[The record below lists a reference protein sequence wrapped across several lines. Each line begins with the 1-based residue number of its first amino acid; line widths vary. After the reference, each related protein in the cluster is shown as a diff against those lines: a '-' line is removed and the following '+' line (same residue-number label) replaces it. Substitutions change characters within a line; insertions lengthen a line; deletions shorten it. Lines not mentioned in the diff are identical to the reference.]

1 MQPRFPKKKSTAEK
15 NVADGDFYASPP
27 ATGPFFLEAAVDAQ
41 GKSEKRH
48 GQLDWSEIDNWLNL
62 EAPHEFPAVSEEK
75 DRQLFT
81 LRILSVCAGPKGSRL
96 NLTGEDWAK
105 IKSKFELHES
115 TREAFCDDNGA
126 FAFYAYREVA
136 APRPVKAIKI
146 VLKVPNKLNIGYD
159 AVSLVCDFS
168 ARSITALVHG
178 LQPAHWATLTALLMG
193 SLHLCR
199 HPLLLPILLF
209 KTHRERIE
217 QYRHDIDRSIVD
229 LERETGFGVAG
240 LLRDVRFQSPDLDLE
255 SALVRLQSQ
264 QTELANLAVV
274 LRFSE
279 KCADFLLNS
288 ITRLGQA
295 TLVCEQE
302 AISELEDE
310 MLHLLELPRN
320 QVQTSMSQA
329 QALKDRVQSQANLI
343 FSLIS
348 SNENKISRFI
358 AEENSKVALSSKRDS
373 MAMKT
378 VAVLTMIF
386 LPGTFVATFLS
397 MPLFDWNADT
407 GDRPSS
413 SPFQW
418 IYWVTTMP
426 LTIALMVGWRIWSKM
441 EDRKW
446 DAELEEAKRENQR
459 VFTDLTKGFAD
470 MANASV
476 EIYTPLISLVG

>member
-1 MQPRFPKKKSTAEK
+1 MK
-15 NVADGDFYASPP
+15 NVADGDFFASRP
-27 ATGPFFLEAAVDAQ
+27 ADGPFFFEAVVDDQ
-41 GKSEKRH
+41 GESSRKRH
-48 GQLDWSEIDNWLNL
+48 GQFDWSEIDDWLNL
-62 EAPHEFPAVSEEK
+62 DGSHELPGLTGAAAPDHRPFS
-75 DRQLFT
+75 
-81 LRILSVCAGPKGSRL
+81 LRILHVCAAQTGARL
-96 NLTGEDWAK
+96 NLTRDDWAK

-115 TREAFCDDNGA
+115 TLEAFSDDNGA
-126 FAFYAYREVA
+126 FAFYSYRA
-136 APRPVKAIKI
+136 TASPRPVKAIKI
-146 VLKVPNKLNIGYD
+146 ILKVPNKLGIGYD
-159 AVSLVCDFS
+159 AISVVYDLT

-178 LQPAHWATLTALLMG
+178 LLPAHWATLTALLMG
-193 SLHLCR
+193 SLHLCQ
-199 HPLLLPILLF
+199 HPLLVPILIF
-209 KTHRERIE
+209 ATYRRRVE

-240 LLRDVRFQSPDLDLE
+240 FLRDSRFQNPDLDLE

-279 KCADFLLNS
+279 KWSDFLLNS
-288 ITRLGQA
+288 ITRIGQA
-295 TLVCEQE
+295 ALICDQD
-302 AISELEDE
+302 AILELEDE

-320 QVQTSMSQA
+320 QVQTSLSQT

-348 SNENKISRFI
+348 SDENKISRFI

-397 MPLFDWNADT
+397 MPFFDWNADT

-418 IYWVTTMP
+418 IYWVITMP
-426 LTIALMVGWRIWSKM
+426 LTIALMVGWRVWWKV
-441 EDRKW
+441 EDIKW
-446 DAELEEAKRENQR
+446 DEELKQAKRENQR
-459 VFTDLTKGFAD
+459 VLGGANDEGAD
-470 MANASV
+470 SSAYSFDSRV
-476 EIYTPLISLVG
+476 S